1 MCWEQGFLHSED
13 QEFFFFEERGF
24 LHPGD
29 HDLFSCGEQG
39 FLHPGAKKCPTVGKQ
54 GFLYEGD
61 QEFFYGE
68 EQGFVQEFFYCRK
81 KGYFYL
87 GKAIWREGLT
97 NVTQW
102 RWLANINVAHA
113 QLFFLYSVRVSQA
126 LQI

>member
-1 MCWEQGFLHSED
+1 MFPLARNYSCVGNRVSFIQGTRNSSSLRNGVSFI
-13 QEFFFFEERGF
+13 
-24 LHPGD
+24 
-29 HDLFSCGEQG
+29 QG
-39 FLHPGAKKCPTVGKQ
+39 TMICSLVGKQ
-54 GFLYEGD
+54 GFLYEWD

-68 EQGFVQEFFYCRK
+68 EQGFVQKFFYCRK

-113 QLFFLYSVRVSQA
+113 QLFLLYSVRVSQA
-126 LQI
+126 RLI